1 MRRRPVLLV
10 IRSHKLMRDARVTR
24 GWTCTIR
31 VCRLSGSEV
40 TYLIGGSGQKGVDN
54 TGTYS

>member
-1 MRRRPVLLV
+1 MLLV